1 MKVTQSLTFD
11 DVLLVPRYSEIV
23 PTEVSLASK
32 FTKKITLNLPLI
44 AAAMDTVTQAE
55 MAIAMALEGGIG
67 VIHKNCTPTEQA
79 AMVARVKRFENGFII
94 NPMVLSKDATILD
107 AVRIEREYGFSNVP
121 ITTDGTLDTPVLGML
136 SRNDYMTGRHD
147 SEKVIG
153 RMRPIDALLTTT
165 KKMTLKGAQ
174 GALSDSRDEAML
186 MLNKKGL
193 LEALI
198 TRKDIERS
206 EEYPLAT
213 KDSSGKLR
221 TAAAVGPAANM
232 EERVELLAK
241 AGVDALVV
249 DTAHGHSKGVIDTV
263 KYIKKKYKDMQIVA
277 GNIATGE
284 AALALIKAGADALK
298 VGIGPGSICTTRI
311 VAGTGVPQLSAIADV
326 VKAASKSKVP
336 VIADGGIKYSGD
348 AAKAFAVGSSSC
360 MMGSLLAGTA
370 EAPGEMFYAEDGKAY
385 KSYRGMGSLGAMSKG
400 GKERYGQANVA
411 ADKFVPEGI
420 EGRILYK
427 GPVSGE
433 LHQLAGGIRS
443 AMGYS
448 GAKNLIEFKK
458 RAKLVQITAASLK
471 ESHPHDVIITK
482 QAPNYKG

>member
-1 MKVTQSLTFD
+1 MKITQSLTFD

-23 PTEVSLASK
+23 PTDVSLTSK
-32 FTKKITLNLPLI
+32 FTKKITLHLPLI
-44 AAAMDTVTQAE
+44 AAAMDTVTQSE

-67 VIHKNCTPTEQA
+67 VIHKNCTPAEQA
-79 AMVARVKRFENGFII
+79 KMVAKVKRFENGFITD
-94 NPMVLSKDATILD
+94 PLVLGQDATIAD
-107 AVRIEREYGFSNVP
+107 AIAIEREYGFSNVP
-121 ITTDGTLDTPVLGML
+121 VTTDGTLATPVLGML

-147 SEKVIG
+147 TQPVAK
-153 RMRPIDALLTTT
+153 RMRPIAELLTTS
-165 KKMTLKGAQ
+165 KKMTLKDAQ
-174 GALSDSRDEAML
+174 SALSDSRDSAML
-186 MLNKKGL
+186 ILNKKGL
-193 LEALI
+193 LKALI
-198 TRKDIERS
+198 TRKDLVRS
-206 EEYPLAT
+206 SEYPLAT
-213 KDSSGKLR
+213 KDTSGKLR
-221 TAAAVGPAANM
+221 VAAAVGPAANM
-232 EERVELLAK
+232 HERVEALAK

-249 DTAHGHSKGVIDTV
+249 DTAHGHSKGVMDTV
-263 KYIKKKYKDMQIVA
+263 KYIKKKYKDIQVIA
-277 GNIATGE
+277 GNIATAE
-284 AALALIKAGADALK
+284 AAIALIKVGADALK

-326 VKAASKSKVP
+326 VKAASKSKTP

-370 EAPGEMFYAEDGKAY
+370 EAPGEMFYGEDGKAY

-420 EGRILYK
+420 EGRTLYK

-448 GAKNLIEFKK
+448 GAKDLQIFKK
-458 RAKLVQITAASLK
+458 RAKLVQITPASLK
-471 ESHPHDVIITK
+471 ESHPHDVTITK